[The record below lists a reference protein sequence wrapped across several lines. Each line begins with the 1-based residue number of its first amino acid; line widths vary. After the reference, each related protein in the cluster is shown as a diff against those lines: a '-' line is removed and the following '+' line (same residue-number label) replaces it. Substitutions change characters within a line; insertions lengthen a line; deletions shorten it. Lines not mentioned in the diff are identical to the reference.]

1 MSTKLRLLALA
12 ALDPLPDA
20 PTEMWPEPEECLNE
34 NGDYR

>member
-12 ALDPLPDA
+12 A

-34 NGDYR
+34 NGDY